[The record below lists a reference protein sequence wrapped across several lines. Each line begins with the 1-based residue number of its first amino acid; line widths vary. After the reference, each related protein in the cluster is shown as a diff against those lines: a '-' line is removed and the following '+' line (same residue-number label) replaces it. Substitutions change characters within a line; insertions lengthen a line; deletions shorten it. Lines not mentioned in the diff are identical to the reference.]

1 MENNFPAKHLD
12 DPFFFFTGTLR
23 DYQVGLGS
31 FVLCA
36 IREHFKRAL
45 KLARSASVVQ

>member
-1 MENNFPAKHLD
+1 MENNIPAKHLD

-45 KLARSASVVQ
+45 KLAHSASVVQ